1 MFHRVKAV
9 VPLSEYRLSV
19 YFTSGEKK
27 EYDIK
32 PLFNRWEAFRPLTYI
47 SGLFNQV
54 KVDVGGYGIS
64 WNDQIDLACDELYEN
79 GV

>member
-1 MFHRVKAV
+1 MFHKVYTVK
-9 VPLSEYRLSV
+9 PLPEYRLAV
-19 YFTSGEKK
+19 QFTSGEEK

-32 PLFNRWEAFRPLTYI
+32 PLFSRWEAFQALAYI
-47 SGLFNQV
+47 PGLFCQV
-54 KVDVGGYGIS
+54 KVDQGGYGIS